1 MKREKEKRSKIAGG
15 DLVVGS
21 LGPVTGTSIIRS
33 RGGSEPRRDSHSHLA
48 FKSLKCDTFQWLY
61 HPICNYITDQ
71 YIYHI
76 QLSFLLKILNKI
88 VIYVDML

>member
-33 RGGSEPRRDSHSHLA
+33 RGGPEPCRDIRQLTLVVSKFSVLA
-48 FKSLKCDTFQWLY
+48 FKL
-61 HPICNYITDQ
+61 I
-71 YIYHI
+71 
-76 QLSFLLKILNKI
+76 
-88 VIYVDML
+88 